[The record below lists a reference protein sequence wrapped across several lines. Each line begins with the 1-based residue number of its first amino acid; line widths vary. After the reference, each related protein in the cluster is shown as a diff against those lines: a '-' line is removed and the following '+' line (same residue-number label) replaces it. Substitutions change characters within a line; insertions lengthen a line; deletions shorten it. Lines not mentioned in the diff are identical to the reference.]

1 MRSPLRTP
9 NPPLSSAPQTSLLLA
24 TPMPAATI
32 SNMKGYTRHLRVSGR
47 SESREP
53 TRSMPPSLE
62 HPSLAWERIINWTN
76 VGRRR
81 ATLGVSL
88 LAVTSR
94 EIGLP
99 DAEARSTG
107 TWHTLTGVMR
117 IAFCSKGLG
126 CTPMT
131 IAGAIASRTHVH
143 RRRGV
148 PRAPSDDIIPDCH
161 HLCIRSSGHE
171 LTIRATFAISIVLP
185 GGFPP
190 RQERSRFQEY
200 DRFRGPR
207 AIKKISLAGIRLEAG
222 ERDSTGGQKFDSA
235 RIPTRGMR
243 KRATRRGERPPQFTR
258 GLIIQ
263 ASKSLLREDAPTRRG
278 WALARGREIILVS
291 HRSSA

>member
-1 MRSPLRTP
+1 MLGVEGP
-9 NPPLSSAPQTSLLLA
+9 
-24 TPMPAATI
+24 
-32 SNMKGYTRHLRVSGR
+32 
-47 SESREP
+47 
-53 TRSMPPSLE
+53 
-62 HPSLAWERIINWTN
+62 
-76 VGRRR
+76 
-81 ATLGVSL
+81 LGVSL
-88 LAVTSR
+88 AAVTSR

-131 IAGAIASRTHVH
+131 IADAIASRMHVH

-148 PRAPSDDIIPDCH
+148 PRAPSNDIIPVATI
-161 HLCIRSSGHE
+161 CIRSSWHE
-171 LTIRATFAISIVLP
+171 LTIRASHFRNFDSADWASRLH
-185 GGFPP
+185 
-190 RQERSRFQEY
+190 RSEVGSWIMIDSV
-200 DRFRGPR
+200 DRG
-207 AIKKISLAGIRLEAG
+207 RLKNPHWRL

-243 KRATRRGERPPQFTR
+243 KRATRRGERPLQFPR